1 MLTLKK
7 QMIFGVV
14 ALAMIGSL
22 VWCATSAAVPVRKGN
37 SLVIGYSAKI
47 FYNAD
52 PRDVI
57 GLTKVWAR
65 LADSKLKFSSE
76 TDVVFYKTT
85 ADAECAL
92 ANNEVDILVMIPEEY
107 VHMRAS
113 IPLSPVLSADY
124 GKNFYDELILM
135 VRMDSGVTRVA
146 QLRGKNL
153 RVEAG
158 QKGSIPIQ
166 WLDSLLAARVL
177 PEPQGFFAGIS
188 EFPKA
193 SQVIMPVFFGQADA
207 CLTSRNSFNILSE
220 LNPQLGRQML
230 VLERSPGFVTG
241 LITVRKDIRNPRRD
255 TLVEILQEMQNDP
268 KGKQLLT
275 LFRCNRL
282 GPFRPEHLASV
293 EKVLRESRVRSS
305 GLARRKR

>member
-1 MLTLKK
+1 LKK
-7 QMIFGVV
+7 QMSFGVV

-22 VWCATSAAVPVRKGN
+22 IWCATSAAESVRKSD
-37 SLVIGYSAKI
+37 SLVIGYSTQV
-47 FYNAD
+47 FYNVD

-76 TDVVFYKTT
+76 TAVVFYKTT
-85 ADAECAL
+85 AEAENAL
-92 ANNEVDILVMIPEEY
+92 ANNEVDILVMIPEEF

-113 IPLSPVLSADY
+113 IPLAPVLSADY
-124 GKNFYDELILM
+124 GKSFYDELILL
-135 VRMDSGVTRVA
+135 VRKDSGITRVA

-166 WLDSLLAARVL
+166 WLDTLLASRVL
-177 PEPQGFFAGIS
+177 PEPQGFFAGIN

-207 CLTSRNSFNILSE
+207 CLTSRNSFNTLSE
-220 LNPQLGRQML
+220 LNPQLGSQML
-230 VLERSPGFVTG
+230 VLERSPGFATG
-241 LITVRKDIRNPRRD
+241 IIAVRRDIRNSRRD
-255 TLVEILQEMQNDP
+255 AMVEILQEMQNDP

-275 LFRCNRL
+275 MFRCNRL
-282 GPFRPEHLASV
+282 VPFKAEHLATV
-293 EKVLRESRVRSS
+293 ERVLRESRVRSS
-305 GLARRKR
+305 GPARRKR